1 MLLLYLV
8 DTYNG
13 FRDDCFKATYLPYP
27 EAQRVFAE
35 AETRLKTAPDTE
47 AQRFADILLPAIRKV
62 QWSQTRLDRKI
73 AALRVIEALRMHAAA
88 HDGALPDKLSEVTIV
103 PIPTDPGTGEP
114 FEYQRDGDSATLIG
128 RIPDKKQAESGLR
141 FRLVMKKK

>member
-1 MLLLYLV
+1 MPCRPLRCCCSILV
-8 DTYNG
+8 DTYNA

-35 AETRLKTAPDTE
+35 AETRRRPHLI
-47 AQRFADILLPAIRKV
+47 QRHSASPHLLPALRKV

-103 PIPTDPGTGEP
+103 LIPTDPGTGEP
-114 FEYQRDGDSATLIG
+114 FEYQRHATAP
-128 RIPDKKQAESGLR
+128 R
-141 FRLVMKKK
+141 